1 MSKAPAKRQPHT
13 PAQRA
18 KTNVRPP
25 TPGPGRPRKPTA
37 PRTEQQAA
45 LAEAINATETERDA
59 AALAYASETTV
70 AVELR
75 LLRAE
80 LAVSSA
86 WSSYCRAQGNHT
98 HALRYSEVQTKL
110 AGRLV
115 ALREIESVDRLGKL
129 TERSEREDA
138 LAKRAGR

>member
-25 TPGPGRPRKPTA
+25 PPGPGRPRKPTA
-37 PRTEQQAA
+37 PRTDQQAA
-45 LAEAINATETERDA
+45 LAEQINATEAERDA
-59 AALAYASETTV
+59 AAVAYSIETTV

-80 LAVSSA
+80 LAVASA
-86 WSSYCRAQGNHT
+86 WAAYSRAQGNAT
-98 HALRYSEVQTKL
+98 HGIKYGELAVKL
-110 AGRLV
+110 AGRLA
-115 ALREIESVDRLGKL
+115 ALRELEGIDKL
-129 TERSEREDA
+129 TALEQRSRREDA
-138 LAKRAGR
+138 LGKGTR